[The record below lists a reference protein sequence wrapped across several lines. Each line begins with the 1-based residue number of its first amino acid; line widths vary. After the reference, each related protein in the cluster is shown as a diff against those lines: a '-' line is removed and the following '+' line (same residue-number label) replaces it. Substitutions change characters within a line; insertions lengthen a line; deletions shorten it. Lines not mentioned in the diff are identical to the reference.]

1 MPAHESKCCYIG
13 LGSNLED
20 SRLHIERAF
29 SELASLPQTQLTARS
44 SLYGSKAVGPIQPD
58 YINAV
63 AAVATTLE
71 PLALLDRLQAIEQA
85 HRRRR
90 TLRWGPR
97 TLDLDILL
105 YADRVMASERLT
117 LPHPRLT
124 ERNFVLVPL
133 VEIAPHLQLPDGRA
147 VAALAARVG
156 TSGLWQLE

>member
-1 MPAHESKCCYIG
+1 MAAQDTVCCYIG

-20 SRLHIERAF
+20 PHQQLERAF
-29 SELASLPQTQLTARS
+29 NELASLPQTQLTARS

-63 AAVATTLE
+63 AAVDTVLE
-71 PLALLDRLQAIEQA
+71 PLALLDELQAIEEA
-85 HRRRR
+85 HRRQR

-117 LPHPRLT
+117 LPHPRLA

-133 VEIAPHLQLPDGRA
+133 AEIAPHLQLPDGRA
-147 VAALAARVG
+147 VAALATQVG
-156 TSGLWQLE
+156 MSGLWPLG